1 MPHSISTPTSPSLN
15 CPPASLPL
23 HTLHPTRLLRQPP
36 PSGLYIAHS
45 TNLATSP
52 RTTPASS
59 AIAAAVAAA
68 LEAALQQAHMDRA
81 AGLTHPNHLLRKLP
95 THASDD
101 NKTTLLPTPPQSRHP
116 DMDRALTPPTQP
128 LYYDTPTLANIDM
141 WLPPPP
147 APPTPMPPQTDSA
160 GSYTHSPTHT
170 RTEQTYQSIQS
181 PTPIDQPTDL
191 PHPCPTTPCVQ
202 LPPPPTAG
210 HMSHTLR
217 TTHPPTPRGVLH

>member
-59 AIAAAVAAA
+59 AITAAVAAA

-101 NKTTLLPTPPQSRHP
+101 NKTILLPTAHHNPATQTWTEHSLHP
-116 DMDRALTPPTQP
+116 HSHSTTTLPHWPTSTCGCHLRRPRLHPATNRQRR
-128 LYYDTPTLANIDM
+128 LLHTL
-141 WLPPPP
+141 
-147 APPTPMPPQTDSA
+147 
-160 GSYTHSPTHT
+160 THT
-170 RTEQTYQSIQS
+170 HTHGAN
-181 PTPIDQPTDL
+181 L
-191 PHPCPTTPCVQ
+191 PVHPV
-202 LPPPPTAG
+202 A
-210 HMSHTLR
+210 HAYRSAY
-217 TTHPPTPRGVLH
+217 